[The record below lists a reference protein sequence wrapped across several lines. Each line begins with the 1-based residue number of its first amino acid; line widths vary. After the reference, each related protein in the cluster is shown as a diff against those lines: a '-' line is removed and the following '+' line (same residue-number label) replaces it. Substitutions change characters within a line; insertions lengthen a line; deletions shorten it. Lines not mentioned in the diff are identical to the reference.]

1 METTMKT
8 EQKRKKKK
16 GKPERTAVW
25 AGVICLL
32 GVLAMGCGFRGG
44 TAGAVDETDGAGDA
58 VQKTETLKDAA
69 GLEIPEEEAGTGALT
84 GTGEPEQDRDAGEM
98 DRQPEGQ
105 ENAGGRWHVLEPGMA
120 AALDADF
127 CGMVCRLDEDSFA
140 ITEEINEITGDGAL
154 SSTTLAVGVEVP
166 DEDLIPVV
174 FDGGTRFYTRTI
186 YDGGARYED
195 AEAGF
200 TDLEVGVSVEMKG
213 AFEADV
219 FYAEEIRIIKVA

>member
-98 DRQPEGQ
+98 DRQED
-105 ENAGGRWHVLEPGMA
+105 GMFWSLGWRLPWMRIFA
-120 AALDADF
+120 VWFADW
-127 CGMVCRLDEDSFA
+127 M
-140 ITEEINEITGDGAL
+140 
-154 SSTTLAVGVEVP
+154 
-166 DEDLIPVV
+166 
-174 FDGGTRFYTRTI
+174 
-186 YDGGARYED
+186 
-195 AEAGF
+195 
-200 TDLEVGVSVEMKG
+200 
-213 AFEADV
+213 
-219 FYAEEIRIIKVA
+219 RILLPLRKK

>member
-1 METTMKT
+1 METAMKT

-32 GVLAMGCGFRGG
+32 SVLAMGCGFRGG
-44 TAGAVDETDGAGDA
+44 TAGAVEETDGAGDA
-58 VQKTETLKDAA
+58 VQKTETLKDTA
-69 GLEIPEEEAGTGALT
+69 GLEIPKEEAETGALT
-84 GTGEPEQDRDAGEM
+84 GTGEPEPDRDAGGM

-105 ENAGGRWHVLEPGMA
+105 ENAGGRWHVLEPGIA

-127 CGMVCRLDEDSFA
+127 CGMVYRLDEDSFA
-140 ITEEINEITGDGAL
+140 ITEEINEITEDGM
-154 SSTTLAVGVEVP
+154 SGSTLAVGVEVP

-200 TDLEVGVSVEMKG
+200 TDLEAGVSVEMKG

-219 FYAEEIRIIKVA
+219 FYAEEIRIIKVV